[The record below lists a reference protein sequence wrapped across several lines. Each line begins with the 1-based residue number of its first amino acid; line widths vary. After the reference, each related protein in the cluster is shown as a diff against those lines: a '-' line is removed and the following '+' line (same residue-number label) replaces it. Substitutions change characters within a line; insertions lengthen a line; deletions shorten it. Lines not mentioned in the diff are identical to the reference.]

1 MAVQA
6 VNLES
11 PQNQLILDKL
21 AVAYQRTFTPSETAM
36 AVLREVMQCRRAA
49 GPHTCTP
56 EAPCAACTGSHLPK
70 IAAQIEKGQPVTF
83 VLPAFPG
90 KSPNLAKVLGTLP
103 DMAERRALLFLQ
115 QLCERIGR
123 IYEPGARVILASD
136 GRVFSTVVG
145 MSDEDVSAYRDEL
158 RRMIAQM
165 GLDKISTFNL
175 EELYEGSDFDQMRM
189 QMMEDFAQPLEF
201 FRSAVGRA
209 ARDQD
214 ASDQDREMHR
224 LYCGITRFLVEDAT
238 FPGQTLSRNAI
249 QKECRIR
256 AYQVIQHSQAWSGL
270 VEQCFPEAVRLS
282 IHPHGCGSNKL
293 GIHFIETAKGDNWMT
308 PWHAVALEVE
318 QGRFI
323 LTRRSAAQ
331 ELGARLVVENGLPS
345 HFTLLNQQDFAKE

>member
-1 MAVQA
+1 MQA
-6 VNLES
+6 VTLEA
-11 PQNQLILDKL
+11 PQNQLILDHL
-21 AVAYQRTFTPSETAM
+21 AVAYQRTSTPPETAM

-49 GPHTCTP
+49 GSHSCTP
-56 EAPCAACTGSHLPK
+56 EAPCAACSGSHLPK
-70 IAAQIEKGQPVTF
+70 IAAKIEQGQPITF

-123 IYEPGARVILASD
+123 IYEPGARIILASD

-158 RRMIAQM
+158 RQMIAQM

-175 EELYEGSDFDQMRM
+175 EELYEGSDFDEMRQ
-189 QMMEDFAQPLEF
+189 QMMEEFGQSLEV
-201 FRSAVGRA
+201 FRTAVGRA
-209 ARDQD
+209 ARDLE
-214 ASDQDREMHR
+214 ASDEDREMHR

-249 QKECRIR
+249 QKECRVR
-256 AYQVIQHSQAWSGL
+256 AYQVIQHSQAWSAL
-270 VEQCFPEAVRLS
+270 VEHCFPEAVRLS

-293 GIHFIETAKGDNWMT
+293 GIHFIETAEGDNWMT

-318 QGRFI
+318 AGRFI

-331 ELGARLVVENGLPS
+331 ELGARLVVDNGRPS
-345 HFTLLNQQDFAKE
+345 HFTLVNDQDFAKE